1 MSKNY
6 NEIQNNDFD
15 ALIRHML
22 KFNCLIQQDDICDV
36 IDCSR
41 CPFDHLSP
49 ETEDGDVDTTACTTA
64 MANKLEE
71 LRKGT
76 D

>member
-6 NEIQNNDFD
+6 DEIQNNDFD
-15 ALIRHML
+15 TLLRLML

-41 CPFDHLSP
+41 CPFDLLSP
-49 ETEDGDVDTTACTTA
+49 ETEDGDVDTTACTNA
-64 MANKLEE
+64 MAEHLEKVWKE
-71 LRKGT
+71 L
-76 D
+76 

>member
-15 ALIRHML
+15 ALLRLML
-22 KFNCLIQQDDICDV
+22 KFNCLIQQDDVCDV
-36 IDCSR
+36 VDCSR

-49 ETEDGDVDTTACTTA
+49 ETEDGYVDTTACTTA

-71 LRKGT
+71 ICKEL
-76 D
+76 

>member
-1 MSKNY
+1 MNKNY
-6 NEIQNNDFD
+6 DEIQNNDFD
-15 ALIRHML
+15 TLLRLML

-36 IDCSR
+36 IDCSY
-41 CPFDHLSP
+41 CPFGHLSP
-49 ETEDGDVDTTACTTA
+49 ETEYGDVDTTACTTA

-71 LRKGT
+71 LRKGI

>member
-15 ALIRHML
+15 ALSRLML
-22 KFNCLIQQDDICDV
+22 KFNRLIQQDDICDV
-36 IDCSR
+36 IDCSH

-49 ETEDGDVDTTACTTA
+49 EAENGDIDTTACTTA

>member
-15 ALIRHML
+15 ALLRLML
-22 KFNCLIQQDDICDV
+22 KFNRLIQQDDICDV

-49 ETEDGDVDTTACTTA
+49 ETENGDVDTTACTTA

-71 LRKGT
+71 LWKEL
-76 D
+76 